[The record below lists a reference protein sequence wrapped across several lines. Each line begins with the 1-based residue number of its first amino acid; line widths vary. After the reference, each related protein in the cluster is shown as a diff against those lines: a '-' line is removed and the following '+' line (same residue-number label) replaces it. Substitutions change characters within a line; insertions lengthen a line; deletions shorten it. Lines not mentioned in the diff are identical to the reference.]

1 MEKKNNSY
9 YRKYLI
15 DNSTTIIKDNFED
28 KLFENNTFIFK
39 NKSTKTIPYQFD
51 NINDTS
57 KPNGFTDSLL
67 KSFYQIKHQVDSLL
81 V

>member
-1 MEKKNNSY
+1 MEKNNNSY

-15 DNSTTIIKDNFED
+15 DNTTSIIKDNFEN
-28 KLFENNTFIFK
+28 KLFENNTLIFK
-39 NKSTKTIPYQFD
+39 NKNIKTIPYQFD
-51 NINDTS
+51 TINDMS
-57 KPNGFTDSLL
+57 KPKGFTESLL